1 MAETSLTTESKRPP
15 LILRPTHGWAS
26 LNLRDLWVYRELFY
40 FLIWRDLKVRYKQT
54 ALGATWAIIQPVMQ
68 MIVFTLLFGNIAKL
82 DSDGIPYPIFTYTA
96 LLPWGLFAKAIN
108 DSGRSIVLN
117 RSMITKIYFPRLVVP
132 TAKVLGGL
140 VDFGIQFIV
149 LIGLMIYFEYPPTA
163 NILTLPLFI
172 LLALVTAL
180 GAGLWL
186 SAMNVI
192 YRDVG
197 YVIPFL
203 TQFWFFATPIIY
215 SASAIPEEWQ
225 FLYSLNPMVGVVE
238 GFRWAVLGSA
248 APPDAKLLLSASISV
263 IMLISG
269 MFFFRR
275 MERTFADMV

>member
-1 MAETSLTTESKRPP
+1 MAETSLTTKTKTPP
-15 LILRPTHGWAS
+15 MVLRPTRGWAS

-40 FLIWRDLKVRYKQT
+40 FLVWRDLKVRYKQT

-68 MIVFTLLFGNIAKL
+68 MVVFTLLFGNLAKL
-82 DSDGIPYPIFTYTA
+82 DSEGVPYPIFTYTA
-96 LLPWGLFAKAIN
+96 LLPWGLFARAIN
-108 DSGRSIVLN
+108 DSGQSIILN
-117 RSMITKIYFPRLVVP
+117 RSMITKIYFPRLIVP

-140 VDFGIQFIV
+140 VDFSIQFLV
-149 LIGLMIYFEYPPTA
+149 LIGLMIYYQFPPTI

-186 SAMNVI
+186 SAVNVI

-197 YVIPFL
+197 YLIPFL
-203 TQFWFFATPIIY
+203 TQFWFFVTPVVY
-215 SASAIPEEWQ
+215 SASAIPEQWR

-238 GFRWAVLGSA
+238 GFRWAVLGA
-248 APPDAKLLLSASISV
+248 DTPPNALLLVSASISV
-263 IMLISG
+263 LLLISG

-275 MERTFADMV
+275 MERSFADMV